1 MPLYVL
7 VEFGLVGVGPGEDAD
22 DMPQIGFLDMFIFRV
37 PVVMDLAIK
46 RDGDKQRRPAFRRLS
61 LEREIHFTLAL
72 VLSRRSLAPHS
83 KFGRSR
89 QLEGSLAA
97 RS

>member
-7 VEFGLVGVGPGEDAD
+7 VEFGPVGVGPVEDAD
-22 DMPQIGFLDMFIFRV
+22 DMPQIGFLEMFIIRV
-37 PVVMDLAIK
+37 SVVMDIAIK

-72 VLSRRSLAPHS
+72 VLSRCSLAPHRN
-83 KFGRSR
+83 FGRSR
-89 QLEGSLAA
+89 QSEGSLAA
-97 RS
+97 RP